1 MSSAD
6 EIAAEIAR
14 KATEQV
20 DQTIEVPGG
29 LTEDQA
35 VESTINYI
43 RAQTG
48 YEPPEAEVRA
58 EVREQMEGRA
68 TT

>member
-14 KATEQV
+14 KAKEQI
-20 DQTIEVPGG
+20 DQTIEVPSG

-35 VESTINYI
+35 VEWITNDIKN
-43 RAQTG
+43 QTG

-58 EVREQMEGRA
+58 EVRKQMQGRA